1 MFKKPFQVKPLKITI
16 IASLILGS
24 VVTGLFYLVTSLFFS
39 ALPIFGF
46 VILFVIVFLLSLA
59 SLKYLYSHYIFNN
72 LNRIYRDIIKLKSPN
87 EPIRLF
93 HGQGTDITNE
103 IQKILVDWSKE
114 SKEEIDNLKQVEI
127 YRREF
132 LSNVSHEL
140 KTPIFSAQGYIHT
153 LIDGGIEDED
163 INVLYLNKAAKSI
176 DRLVTMVDDLES
188 ISKLEAGELIVEVRT
203 FDITDLIH
211 DVIDSLEMQ
220 SKEKKIHLHLA
231 DDSNRAVY
239 VNGDRDLVRQVVVN
253 LLVNSIK
260 YGVQGGETN
269 ISYADGG
276 DKIIIDVADNG
287 IGIEKG
293 HLPRLFERFYRVDK
307 SRSRDEGGT
316 GLGLAIVKHII
327 EAHNQYISVH
337 SEVGKGTTFSFSLQ
351 LSK

>member
-1 MFKKPFQVKPLKITI
+1 MKPLKITI
-16 IASLILGS
+16 IASLILSS
-24 VVTGLFYLVTSLFFS
+24 VVTGLFYLVTTLFFS
-39 ALPIFGF
+39 AIPILGF
-46 VILFVIVFLLSLA
+46 VVLFIIVFLLSLA

-72 LNRIYRDIIKLKSPN
+72 LNSIYRDIIKLKNPN
-87 EPIRLF
+87 EPIRSF
-93 HGQGTDITNE
+93 SGQGTDITNE
-103 IQKILVDWSKE
+103 IQNILVDWSKE
-114 SKEEIDNLKQVEI
+114 SKQEIDNLKQVEI

-153 LIDGGIEDED
+153 LIDGGIEDTD

-176 DRLVTMVDDLES
+176 DRLVSMVDDLES
-188 ISKLEAGELIVEVRT
+188 ISKLEAGELIVEIRT

-211 DVIDSLEMQ
+211 DVIDSLEIQ
-220 SKEKKIHLHLA
+220 SREKKIKLYLS
-231 DDSNRAVY
+231 DDANRPVY

-253 LLVNSIK
+253 LLVNSVK
-260 YGVQGGETN
+260 YGVPGGETM

-307 SRSRDEGGT
+307 SRSRDQGGT

>member
-1 MFKKPFQVKPLKITI
+1 MFKKTFEVKPLKITI
-16 IASLILGS
+16 IASLILSS

-153 LIDGGIEDED
+153 LIDGGIEDAD

-220 SKEKKIHLHLA
+220 SKEKKIHLHLS

-260 YGVQGGETN
+260 YGVQGGETL

-307 SRSRDEGGT
+307 SRARDQGGT

-327 EAHNQYISVH
+327 EAHSQYISVH

>member
-1 MFKKPFQVKPLKITI
+1 MKPLKITI
-16 IASLILGS
+16 IASLFLSS
-24 VVTGLFYLVTSLFFS
+24 VVTGLFYIVSEFLVERI
-39 ALPIFGF
+39 PISTLL
-46 VILFVIVFLLSLA
+46 ILFIIVFVFSLA
-59 SLKYLYSHYIFNN
+59 ALKYLYSHYIFNN
-72 LNRIYRDIIKLKSPN
+72 LNRIYRDIVKLKNPN
-87 EPIRLF
+87 EPIRSF
-93 HGQGTDITNE
+93 QESGTDITNE
-103 IQKILVDWSKE
+103 IQNILVDWSKE
-114 SKEEIDNLKQVEI
+114 SKQEIDNLKQVEI

-153 LIDGGIEDED
+153 LIDGGIEDAD
-163 INVLYLNKAAKSI
+163 INLLYLNKAAKSI
-176 DRLVTMVDDLES
+176 DRLVSMVDDLES

-220 SKEKKIHLHLA
+220 SKEKKINLHLVE
-231 DDSNRAVY
+231 DSNRPVY
-239 VNGDRDLVRQVVVN
+239 VNGDRDLIRQVVVN

-260 YGVQGGETN
+260 YGVQGGETT

-276 DKIIIDVADNG
+276 DKIIVDIADNG

-307 SRSRDEGGT
+307 SRSRDQGGT

-327 EAHNQYISVH
+327 EAHSQYISVH

>member
-1 MFKKPFQVKPLKITI
+1 M
-16 IASLILGS
+16 
-24 VVTGLFYLVTSLFFS
+24 
-39 ALPIFGF
+39 
-46 VILFVIVFLLSLA
+46 LSLA

-72 LNRIYRDIIKLKSPN
+72 LNRIYRDIVKLKNPN
-87 EPIRLF
+87 EPIRSF
-93 HGQGTDITNE
+93 QETGSDITNE
-103 IQKILVDWSKE
+103 IQNILVDWSKE
-114 SKEEIDNLKQVEI
+114 SKQEIDNLKQVEV

-153 LIDGGIEDED
+153 LIDGGIEDAD

-176 DRLVTMVDDLES
+176 DRLVSMVDDLES

-220 SKEKKIHLHLA
+220 SKEKKISLHLSDEA
-231 DDSNRAVY
+231 NRAVY

-260 YGVQGGETN
+260 YGVQGGETV

-276 DKIIIDVADNG
+276 DKIIIDITDNG

-307 SRSRDEGGT
+307 SRSRDQGGT

-337 SEVGKGTTFSFSLQ
+337 SEVGKGQHFHFRCSLVNNPTKRQ
-351 LSK
+351 NNYLRISNF

>member
-1 MFKKPFQVKPLKITI
+1 MKPLKITI
-16 IASLILGS
+16 IASLILSS

-39 ALPIFGF
+39 ALPILGF

-72 LNRIYRDIIKLKSPN
+72 LNRIYRDIIKLKNPN
-87 EPIRLF
+87 EPIRSF
-93 HGQGTDITNE
+93 SGQGTDITNE
-103 IQKILVDWSKE
+103 IQNILVDWSKE

-153 LIDGGIEDED
+153 LIDGGIEDAD

-220 SKEKKIHLHLA
+220 SKEKRINLHLSE
-231 DDSNRAVY
+231 DSNKSVY

-260 YGVQGGETN
+260 YGVQGGETL

-307 SRSRDEGGT
+307 SRARDQGGT

>member
-1 MFKKPFQVKPLKITI
+1 VKPLKITI
-16 IASLILGS
+16 IASLILSS
-24 VVTGLFYLVTSLFFS
+24 VVTGLFYLVTTLFFS
-39 ALPIFGF
+39 AIPILGF
-46 VILFVIVFLLSLA
+46 VVLFIIVFLLSLA

-72 LNRIYRDIIKLKSPN
+72 LNSIYRDIIKLKNPN
-87 EPIRLF
+87 EPIRSF
-93 HGQGTDITNE
+93 SGQGTDITNE
-103 IQKILVDWSKE
+103 IQNILVDWSKE
-114 SKEEIDNLKQVEI
+114 SKQEIDNLKQVEI

-153 LIDGGIEDED
+153 LIDGGIEDAD

-176 DRLVTMVDDLES
+176 DRLVSMVDDLES
-188 ISKLEAGELIVEVRT
+188 ISKLEAGELIVEIRT

-211 DVIDSLEMQ
+211 DVIDSLEIQ
-220 SKEKKIHLHLA
+220 SREKKIKLHLS
-231 DDSNRAVY
+231 DDANRPVY

-253 LLVNSIK
+253 LLVNSVK
-260 YGVQGGETN
+260 YGVQGGETM

-276 DKIIIDVADNG
+276 DKIIIDIADNG

-307 SRSRDEGGT
+307 SRSRDQGGT

>member
-1 MFKKPFQVKPLKITI
+1 VKPLKITI
-16 IASLILGS
+16 IASLFLSS
-24 VVTGLFYLVTSLFFS
+24 VVTGLFYIVSEFLVERI
-39 ALPIFGF
+39 PISTLL
-46 VILFVIVFLLSLA
+46 ILFIIVFVFSLA
-59 SLKYLYSHYIFNN
+59 ALKYLYSHYIFNN
-72 LNRIYRDIIKLKSPN
+72 LNRIYRDIVKLKNPN
-87 EPIRLF
+87 EPIRSF
-93 HGQGTDITNE
+93 QESGTDITNE
-103 IQKILVDWSKE
+103 IQNILVDWSKE
-114 SKEEIDNLKQVEI
+114 SKQEIDNLKQVEI

-153 LIDGGIEDED
+153 LIDGGIEDAD
-163 INVLYLNKAAKSI
+163 INLLYLNKAAKSI
-176 DRLVTMVDDLES
+176 DRLVSMVDDLES

-220 SKEKKIHLHLA
+220 SKEKKINLHLVE
-231 DDSNRAVY
+231 DSNRPVY
-239 VNGDRDLVRQVVVN
+239 VNGDRDLIRQVVVN

-260 YGVQGGETN
+260 YGVQGGETT

-276 DKIIIDVADNG
+276 DKIIVDIADNG

-307 SRSRDEGGT
+307 SRSRDQGGT
-316 GLGLAIVKHII
+316 GLGLTIVKHII
-327 EAHNQYISVH
+327 EAHSQYISVH

>member
-1 MFKKPFQVKPLKITI
+1 MKPLKITI
-16 IASLILGS
+16 IASLLLS
-24 VVTGLFYLVTSLFFS
+24 LVVAGLFHFVTALFFS
-39 ALPIFGF
+39 AIHWSSIL
-46 VILFVIVFLLSLA
+46 ILFVIVFLLSLA
-59 SLKYLYSHYIFNN
+59 SLKYLYSHYIFDN
-72 LNRIYRDIIKLKSPN
+72 LNRIYRDIIKLKNPN
-87 EPIRLF
+87 EPIRSF
-93 HGQGTDITNE
+93 QNHGTDITNE
-103 IQKILVDWSKE
+103 IQNILVDWSKE
-114 SKEEIDNLKQVEI
+114 SKQEIDNLKQVEI

-153 LIDGGIEDED
+153 LIDGGIEDAD
-163 INVLYLNKAAKSI
+163 INILYLNKAAKSI

-188 ISKLEAGELIVEVRT
+188 ISKLEAGELIVEIRT
-203 FDITDLIH
+203 FDITDLIN

-220 SKEKKIHLHLA
+220 SKEKKINLHIA
-231 DDSNRAVY
+231 DGDNRPVY

-260 YGVQGGETN
+260 YGVPGGETI
-269 ISYADGG
+269 ISYADGD
-276 DKIIIDVADNG
+276 DKLIIDITDNG

-307 SRSRDEGGT
+307 SRSRDQGGT
-316 GLGLAIVKHII
+316 GLGLAIVKHIV
-327 EAHNQYISVH
+327 EAHNQYISVN